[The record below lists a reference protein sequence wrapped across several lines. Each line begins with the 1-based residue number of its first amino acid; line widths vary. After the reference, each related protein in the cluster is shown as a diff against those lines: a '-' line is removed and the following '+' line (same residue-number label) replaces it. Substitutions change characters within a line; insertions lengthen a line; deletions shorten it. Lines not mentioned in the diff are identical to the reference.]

1 MSSPL
6 PPAEPIAV
14 EDLAQ
19 DTIHTSGTITDA
31 AMEER
36 VKQGDPNWQRRSPM
50 EKQMARFMERQQ
62 LQQRE
67 AELKREKALEEW
79 RQKDNPD
86 RVTLEEIREAGERS
100 GNALGRARIVLALRG
115 AMQRAGYR
123 LGLV

>member
-1 MSSPL
+1 MTPVEPSVPDITED
-6 PPAEPIAV
+6 AE
-14 EDLAQ
+14 Q
-19 DTIHTSGTITDA
+19 GTIHASGSMVDVVI
-31 AMEER
+31 EER

-50 EKQMARFMERQQ
+50 EKQMARFMERQK
-62 LQQRE
+62 LQQQE
-67 AELKREKALEEW
+67 SELKRVKALEEW
-79 RQKDNPD
+79 RRKDNPD